1 MPVNSG
7 VGQSERERERQERR
21 FAAILAGIGDAVI
34 ATDAENRIL
43 LINEAAA
50 RLTGWTPPEAKGR
63 RIEAILKF
71 DADPSNG
78 TAELLSPEEEI
89 PSSTVL
95 SDSTLVVTRGRE
107 LIHVEGTMT
116 RIQDSF
122 GRPEGT
128 IYALRDRTIMR
139 RLSET
144 IDYQASHDALTGLY
158 NRAFFAK
165 RLPSLLEQAR
175 SGAATHALIY
185 IDIDQ
190 FKVVNDTWGHLA
202 GDELLRHAT
211 AIITGIIR
219 SSDLAARVGSDE
231 FGILLERIAP
241 EPARLIAE
249 RLLSAINS
257 KKFLWDGRVLSI
269 SSSIGLV
276 SIDQKNGD
284 IYSLLAAAN
293 DACYLARD
301 LGGNRIQ
308 VYEDEESL
316 IRKRRG
322 EMAWLSRIKS
332 ALEDGRFRLYYQP
345 IVPLLD
351 PAKDTKCEILLRL
364 LDADGGVVM
373 PADFLSAAVR
383 YNLMPAIDRWVIA
396 ASFDRYRRIMQGTN
410 ERLKSYVYCINLSG
424 VSLADSS
431 LLNFIKAALDSAGV
445 PPEKF
450 CFEVTETAAIG
461 NFGSASK
468 FIRAL
473 KDIGCTFSLDDFG
486 SGFSSFNYLKN
497 LPVDYLKIDGSF
509 VKDMMENPVDQAMVS
524 AINTLGKLM
533 NVETIAE
540 FVTSGDVISKL
551 KEIGVDYAQGYEIA
565 RPTPFED

>member
-1 MPVNSG
+1 MNLSVE
-7 VGQSERERERQERR
+7 EREREFDRQERR
-21 FAAILAGIGDAVI
+21 LVAVLAGIGDAVI
-34 ATDAENRIL
+34 ATDVENRIL
-43 LINEAAA
+43 FINDAAA
-50 RLTGWTPPEAKGR
+50 RLTGWMPSEAKGKR
-63 RIEAILKF
+63 VELLLRL

-78 TAELLSPEEEI
+78 MTELVSPEEEV
-89 PSSTVL
+89 PSYTSL
-95 SDSTLVVTRGRE
+95 SDSTVVITKERE
-107 LIHVEGTMT
+107 LIHVEGTMS
-116 RIQDSF
+116 RIQDAS

-128 IYALRDRTIMR
+128 IYALRDRTIMQ

-144 IDYQASHDALTGLY
+144 IDYQASHDTLTGLY
-158 NRAFFAK
+158 NRSFFSK
-165 RLPSLLEQAR
+165 RLPSLVEQAR
-175 SGAATHALIY
+175 SGAVTHALIY

-211 AIITGIIR
+211 SIITGIIR

-257 KKFLWDGRVLSI
+257 KKFLWEGRVLSL
-269 SSSIGLV
+269 SSSIGVV
-276 SIDQKNGD
+276 SIDQKSKD

-322 EMAWLSRIKS
+322 EMRWLSRIKT
-332 ALEDGRFRLYYQP
+332 ALEEGGFKLYYQP

-351 PAKDTKCEILLRL
+351 PGKIMKCEILLRL
-364 LDADGGVVM
+364 IDSNGKPVM
-373 PADFLSAAVR
+373 PADFLPAAER

-396 ASFDRYRRIMQGTN
+396 AVFDRYRRIMQSAN

-424 VSLADSS
+424 VSVADGS
-431 LLNFIKAALDSAGV
+431 LLNFIKAAIENSGV

-461 NFGSASK
+461 NFGSASR

-473 KDIGCTFSLDDFG
+473 KDLGCTFSLDDFG

-509 VKDMMENPVDQAMVS
+509 IKDMMENPVDQAMVE

-540 FVTSGDVISKL
+540 FVTSAGAMSRL
-551 KEIGVDYAQGYEIA
+551 KEIGVDYAQGYEIG
-565 RPTPFED
+565 PPVPFDD